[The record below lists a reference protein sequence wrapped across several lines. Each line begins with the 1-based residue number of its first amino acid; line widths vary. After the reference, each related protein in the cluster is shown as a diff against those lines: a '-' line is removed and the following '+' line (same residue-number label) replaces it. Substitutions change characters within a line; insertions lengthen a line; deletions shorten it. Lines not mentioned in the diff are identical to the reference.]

1 MAESLHLLTSTHLLQ
16 TSEASTNVELTSAN
30 AIREQE
36 GPPLKQADLGL
47 PRRKSGSPKS
57 CRVVGS
63 G

>member
-1 MAESLHLLTSTHLLQ
+1 MAESLHLLTSTNLSNHR
-16 TSEASTNVELTSAN
+16 EASTNIKLTSAK
-30 AIREQE
+30 AIREQG

-47 PRRKSGSPKS
+47 PHRKSGSPKS